1 MSSINKRPTLFYLKK
16 TSFDIRRKDAGNHD
30 DVTTTVLL
38 QKKNFYFLSFD
49 NYCRTISSL
58 FFSPP
63 SKKLAQLFSLFP
75 SVPFLFI
82 STTINLAAACKK
94 TFKLKASPGDI
105 FQNNF
110 YNFSLAEQSRS
121 VFNCVARTTLS
132 SCAKI
137 KPKQKKCQN
146 KTAKP
151 NTKLFS
157 AKSFSL
163 DSKCAIYFQASV
175 GTKK

>member
-1 MSSINKRPTLFYLKK
+1 MIVWAKIISVP
-16 TSFDIRRKDAGNHD
+16 
-30 DVTTTVLL
+30 VV
-38 QKKNFYFLSFD
+38 
-49 NYCRTISSL
+49 ISSSEEEFL
-58 FFSPP
+58 LPQLRQLLSNNLQLVFSPP

-82 STTINLAAACKK
+82 STTINLAVACKK

-110 YNFSLAEQSRS
+110 YNFSLAEQYRS

-151 NTKLFS
+151 HTKLFFC
-157 AKSFSL
+157 KVIFPW
-163 DSKCAIYFQASV
+163 
-175 GTKK
+175 